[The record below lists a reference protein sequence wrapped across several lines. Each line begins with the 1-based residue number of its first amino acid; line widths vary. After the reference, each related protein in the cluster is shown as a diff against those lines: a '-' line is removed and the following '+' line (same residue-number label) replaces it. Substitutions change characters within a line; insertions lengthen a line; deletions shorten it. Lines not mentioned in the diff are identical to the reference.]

1 MKVAGPYFSILSI
14 LLTHSNAFFVYFI
27 TGNINFPS
35 NIPYLQV
42 HRTCL
47 FLFIILYSI
56 FFYKLFPV
64 VIFLCNNI
72 PF

>member
-1 MKVAGPYFSILSI
+1 MKVAGPLFYTQHFAS
-14 LLTHSNAFFVYFI
+14 HSNAFFVYFI

-56 FFYKLFPV
+56 FFINYFQL
-64 VIFLCNNI
+64 
-72 PF
+72 